1 MAHKKLILISGGPCV
16 GKSTIGRKIFEHY
29 VNSAYCDGDW
39 CWCVNPDSI
48 RDNRLRNGDRNMA
61 FLLST
66 YLNSGY
72 EYVVFSSVVLT
83 DPDARENIL
92 RNIDADDY
100 EVLSYQLVCSE
111 DTLKG
116 RHDARGDEDVSF
128 FWLQLPPY
136 PGEVVIDT
144 DGKTPAKI
152 CREICKLIDAAKSE
166 PAPVKKTVKKASV
179 KKTED
184 ATKTEKKTA
193 SKTTKQ
199 EPAAK
204 TAAKKPAAKTAA
216 KKTAKAK

>member
-1 MAHKKLILISGGPCV
+1 MAHKKLILVSGGPCV
-16 GKSTIGRKIFEHY
+16 GKSTVARKIFEHY

-48 RDNRLRNGDRNMA
+48 RDHRLRDGDRNMA

-83 DPDARENIL
+83 DPDARESIL
-92 RNIDADDY
+92 RNITADDY
-100 EVLSYQLVCSE
+100 TVLSYQLVCSE
-111 DTLKG
+111 DTLKA
-116 RHDARGDEDVSF
+116 RHDAREGEDVSF

-152 CREICKLIDAAKSE
+152 CKEICKLIDAAE
-166 PAPVKKTVKKASV
+166 
-179 KKTED
+179 
-184 ATKTEKKTA
+184 TKTPAKKSAAKKPAKAGTAEKK
-193 SKTTKQ
+193 
-199 EPAAK
+199 P
-204 TAAKKPAAKTAA
+204 AKKPAAKKST
-216 KKTAKAK
+216 KAK

>member
-1 MAHKKLILISGGPCV
+1 MAHKKLILVSGGPCV
-16 GKSTIGRKIFEHY
+16 GKSTVARKIFEHY

-48 RDNRLRNGDRNMA
+48 RDHRLRDGDRNMA

-83 DPDARENIL
+83 DPDARESIL
-92 RNIDADDY
+92 RSITADDY
-100 EVLSYQLVCSE
+100 TVLSYQLVCSE
-111 DTLKG
+111 DTLKA
-116 RHDARGDEDVSF
+116 RHDAREGEDVSF

-152 CREICKLIDAAKSE
+152 CKEICKLIDAAETK
-166 PAPVKKTVKKASV
+166 AP
-179 KKTED
+179 
-184 ATKTEKKTA
+184 
-193 SKTTKQ
+193 
-199 EPAAK
+199 
-204 TAAKKPAAKTAA
+204 AKKPAAKKPAKAAEKKPANATAEKKPAKKPAA
-216 KKTAKAK
+216 KKSTK

>member
-1 MAHKKLILISGGPCV
+1 MAHKKLILVSGGPCV
-16 GKSTIGRKIFEHY
+16 GKSTIARKIFEHY

-48 RDNRLRNGDRNMA
+48 RDNRLRDGDKNMA

-83 DPDARENIL
+83 DPEARENIL
-92 RNIDADDY
+92 KSIDADDY
-100 EVLSYQLVCSE
+100 DVLSFQLVCTE
-111 DTLKG
+111 DTLKA

-152 CREICKLIDAAKSE
+152 CKEICKLIDEAKSK
-166 PAPVKKTVKKASV
+166 PAP
-179 KKTED
+179 
-184 ATKTEKKTA
+184 
-193 SKTTKQ
+193 
-199 EPAAK
+199 
-204 TAAKKPAAKTAA
+204 AKKPAAKKAATKPATKKATAEKTAEKKAATKKPAEKKPAA
-216 KKTAKAK
+216 KKTAKSK